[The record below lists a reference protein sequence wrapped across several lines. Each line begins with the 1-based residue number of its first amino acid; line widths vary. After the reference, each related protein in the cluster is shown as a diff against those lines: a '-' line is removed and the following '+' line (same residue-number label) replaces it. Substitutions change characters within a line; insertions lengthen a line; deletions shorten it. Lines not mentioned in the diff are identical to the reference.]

1 MKIVLAFEGA
11 DGAGK
16 STLVNTTKNRC
27 AEFGRQFT
35 AVGRRE
41 ASASPVV
48 ARLTK
53 LLHEDAGPLLPHA
66 DVFVRI
72 AREYQ
77 RATLAAAV
85 PTGVVVLDR
94 FVLSILGL
102 VRFYG
107 HDADPIVNI
116 LKDMAARAHLFATVL
131 VQCPFDLA
139 ASRVQQRNKG
149 SLLRVTGDERA
160 HRRLAELI
168 EEDFRRGGLTGQQ
181 WPVDGSGELQKAEAQ
196 LTAYLYPYLKKHGST
211 PSPDSEIDKQS
222 KPATDS

>member
-16 STLVNTTKNRC
+16 STLVSATKNRC

-41 ASASPVV
+41 VSASPVV
-48 ARLTK
+48 ARLSK
-53 LLHEDAGPLLPHA
+53 VLHEEAGPLLPQA

-77 RATLAAAV
+77 RGALAAAV

-102 VRFYG
+102 VRYYG
-107 HDADPIVNI
+107 HDADPILTI
-116 LKDMAARAHLFATVL
+116 LKDIVARAHLFATVL
-131 VQCPFDLA
+131 VQCPFELA
-139 ASRVQQRNKG
+139 ASRVQQRDKG
-149 SLLRVTGDERA
+149 SLLRIIGDERA

-168 EEDFRRGGLTGQQ
+168 EEDFRRGLLTGQQ
-181 WPVDGSGELQKAEAQ
+181 WTVDGSGTLQDAEAQ
-196 LTAYLYPYLKKHGST
+196 LMAYLFPYLRKH
-211 PSPDSEIDKQS
+211 
-222 KPATDS
+222 